1 MGIKHTQTAVITSIV
16 ITEQCKVWSPPKL
29 LPSEEVAVHSS
40 CWVWGLSH
48 LPSSAVPLV
57 PLTTIV
63 NMLKLQY
70 QWQHPAVAWLQQ
82 RACPDF
88 YVVSIETAT
97 VHELAVNPQYSYPN
111 KILHK
116 TKTSMWPYSH
126 SSKQSCL
133 KINLPS
139 FTAFCY
145 SRTYFSLRMGQS
157 VKTTALFTEQRALQ
171 IIEVRTLIQYILKI
185 TSI

>member
-1 MGIKHTQTAVITSIV
+1 M
-16 ITEQCKVWSPPKL
+16 ITEYCKAWSLPQL
-29 LPSEEVAVHSS
+29 LPQGEVAAHSS

-48 LPSSAVPLV
+48 LPSSVMPLV
-57 PLTTIV
+57 PLTTVV

-97 VHELAVNPQYSYPN
+97 VHELAVTPQWSYPN

-116 TKTSMWPYSH
+116 TKTSLGPYSH

-133 KINLPS
+133 KMNLWS
-139 FTAFCY
+139 FTEFCY
-145 SRTYFSLRMGQS
+145 SRTYFSFRMGQS
-157 VKTTALFTEQRALQ
+157 VKTITLFTEQRTSQ
-171 IIEVRTLIQYILKI
+171 II
-185 TSI
+185 